1 MFTLNCETS
10 IEYENHVRIDRICH
24 IIATGTFLMKPFADL
39 SKTREGYLLIAD
51 ITGYTRYL
59 SESEL
64 EHAQETLTALL
75 ELLVENTRPP
85 LVISRLAGDAVISYG
100 LRGDFFQG
108 QTFIEKIE
116 DLYVTFR
123 KAIERLVL
131 NNTCRC
137 NACANIS
144 TLDLKFFIHYGTF
157 GIQRISNY
165 TELVGSDINL
175 LHRLLKNTV
184 TEATGI
190 KAYALYT
197 DAAIRMLD
205 VGELVETMRLHHEA
219 YEHLGEVKVW
229 VQDMHPV
236 WETKRGATAVAF
248 PSDRTWTSFDVV
260 IGMPRERVWD
270 YLVQPEFRNTLI
282 GSDRMEI
289 ANRSNGRIAPGSVYQ
304 CYHGD
309 KLVPQTILEWQP
321 FESMIVQE
329 LSPLHPDVSAISE
342 YRLEPVE
349 GGTRLT
355 KTSARPAGPL
365 LGRILLR
372 LLTPVFIPIVR
383 RAFEAFKHQIES
395 DYRAQYEAEEGVAI
409 FTGEQIR
416 LSAGDSLRDSSG
428 DQPD

>member
-1 MFTLNCETS
+1 M
-10 IEYENHVRIDRICH
+10 
-24 IIATGTFLMKPFADL
+24 
-39 SKTREGYLLIAD
+39 SKTHEGYLLIAD

-100 LRGDFFQG
+100 LRGDFFHG

-116 DLYVTFR
+116 DIYVTFR

-144 TLDLKFFIHYGTF
+144 LLDLKFFIHYGTF
-157 GIQRISNY
+157 GIQRISNHN
-165 TELVGSDINL
+165 ELVGSDINL
-175 LHRLLKNTV
+175 VHRLLKNSV
-184 TEATGI
+184 TEMTGFR
-190 KAYALYT
+190 AYALYT
-197 DAAIRMLD
+197 YAAIRMLE
-205 VGELVETMRLHHEA
+205 VGELAETMTPHHEA
-219 YEHLGEVKVW
+219 YEHLGEVAVW

-236 WETKRGATAVAF
+236 WERKRSAIAITLPPGRIWSRFEV
-248 PSDRTWTSFDVV
+248 D
-260 IGMPRERVWD
+260 IHMPREQVWD
-270 YLVQPEFRNTLI
+270 YLIQPEFRNTLI

-321 FESMIVQE
+321 FESMIVRE
-329 LSPLHPDVSAISE
+329 LSPLLPEVSAISE
-342 YRLEPVE
+342 YRLDPVE

-355 KTSARPAGPL
+355 KTSVRPAGPL

-372 LLTPVFIPIVR
+372 LLTPVFIPLVK
-383 RAFEAFKHQIES
+383 RAFETFKHQIES
-395 DYRAQYEAEEGVAI
+395 DYRAHSEALEEEAEITA
-409 FTGEQIR
+409 EQI
-416 LSAGDSLRDSSG
+416 LEAAVDSLRASFDGSSKKY
-428 DQPD
+428 